1 MKFGYV
7 GGGYVDFMTANTPPP
22 PHTLK
27 VLLVPEKKKKIKSWG
42 HKEEL

>member
-7 GGGYVDFMTANTPPP
+7 GGGYVYFMTAKKTP

>member
-7 GGGYVDFMTANTPPP
+7 GGGYVYFMTANTPP

-27 VLLVPEKKKKIKSWG
+27 VLLVHEKKKKIKSWG